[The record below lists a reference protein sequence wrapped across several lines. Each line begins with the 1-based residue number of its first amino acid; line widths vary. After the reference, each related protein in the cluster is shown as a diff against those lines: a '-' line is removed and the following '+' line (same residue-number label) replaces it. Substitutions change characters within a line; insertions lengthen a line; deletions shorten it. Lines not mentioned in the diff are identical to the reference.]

1 MSFSTYKHSKG
12 TGKMIIAANNPIFT
26 IFKMFSFS
34 AFNRYLTNIL
44 PANTYQVNH
53 SIIIQ

>member
-12 TGKMIIAANNPIFT
+12 TVKMIIAANNPIFT

-34 AFNRYLTNIL
+34 AFNRFLTNIV